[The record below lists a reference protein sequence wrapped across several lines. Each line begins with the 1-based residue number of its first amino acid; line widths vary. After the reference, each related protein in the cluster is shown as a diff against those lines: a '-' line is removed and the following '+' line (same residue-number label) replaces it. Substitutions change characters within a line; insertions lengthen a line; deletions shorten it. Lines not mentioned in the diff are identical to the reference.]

1 LFPESKRGNQALNFT
16 RAENSWDLLSFC
28 TLAYQSDRIPSAN
41 FMSYSM
47 IKYHAHKLADV
58 PIAPFANAL
67 AVNPVTNRIYVG
79 GNRKIPPARLSR

>member
-1 LFPESKRGNQALNFT
+1 
-16 RAENSWDLLSFC
+16 
-28 TLAYQSDRIPSAN
+28 
-41 FMSYSM
+41 M